1 MTVKWRIGNG
11 AYWGWSIVGIGAIAC
26 VAASPLRFPLLS
38 LLNRPSAIAD
48 IQAMPFWFRLP
59 VCIEGIVG
67 DRAPIV
73 NGQLYQLK
81 DSTGSIWIVSPDTGL
96 QLGQAIKIK
105 GTLQF
110 QSIVIAGQEQGEL
123 YIEQDTSQLLTP

>member
-1 MTVKWRIGNG
+1 MTVKWQH
-11 AYWGWSIVGIGAIAC
+11 WGWSIVGTGAIAC
-26 VAASPLRFPLLS
+26 IAASPLRFPLLG

-48 IQAMPFWFRLP
+48 IQAMPLWFRLP

-96 QLGQAIKIK
+96 QLGQAVKIK

-123 YIEQDTSQLLTP
+123 YVEQYTP

>member
-1 MTVKWRIGNG
+1 MV
-11 AYWGWSIVGIGAIAC
+11 
-26 VAASPLRFPLLS
+26 P
-38 LLNRPSAIAD
+38 
-48 IQAMPFWFRLP
+48 LP
-59 VCIEGIVG
+59 VCIEGTVG

-96 QLGQAIKIK
+96 QLGQSVKIK

-123 YIEQDTSQLLTP
+123 YVEQYTP